1 MISKF
6 PDVVNFN
13 RASLKKKAHVILS
26 LLDTR
31 NNPGSMPT
39 LNNYNQDGAVG

>member
-1 MISKF
+1 MISTF
-6 PDVVNFN
+6 PDVLNFN
-13 RASLKKKAHVILS
+13 GASLKKKAHVILT

-39 LNNYNQDGAVG
+39 LNNYNQDGAIL